1 MTDSST
7 PVDPAALDAPAN
19 GRVASTKKS
28 KPRSQAPASRKA
40 SSGEAPAGEPISA
53 AKPVKSK
60 KATKSTGTVSALGPE
75 TELPA
80 ELSIAEPQA
89 VASRIVEPPA
99 TEPPATEPQATEPP
113 ATEPQ
118 ATEPPATE
126 PEVAAPLI
134 AALQAVEAQVAEVQ
148 ALSPPDEPTAEPIG
162 EDAEEADDSERLIQ
176 EPRFWQDDGWT
187 AKVIKNEDDEGW
199 AVAMTLDGEPEPAL
213 VGPWT
218 MGRDKKNPK
227 PLDANAFSVLV
238 KTAYEVRRRHEQA
251 LHAMLHK
258 TVTVEYQGDRCKV
271 SLQIIPDEYE
281 PHAFLRAFDP
291 LDDLLAEVRVEANF
305 KLTNQSAERWIANDF
320 RRPGGN

>member
-1 MTDSST
+1 
-7 PVDPAALDAPAN
+7 
-19 GRVASTKKS
+19 
-28 KPRSQAPASRKA
+28 
-40 SSGEAPAGEPISA
+40 
-53 AKPVKSK
+53 
-60 KATKSTGTVSALGPE
+60 
-75 TELPA
+75 
-80 ELSIAEPQA
+80 
-89 VASRIVEPPA
+89 
-99 TEPPATEPQATEPP
+99 
-113 ATEPQ
+113 
-118 ATEPPATE
+118 
-126 PEVAAPLI
+126 
-134 AALQAVEAQVAEVQ
+134 
-148 ALSPPDEPTAEPIG
+148 
-162 EDAEEADDSERLIQ
+162 
-176 EPRFWQDDGWT
+176 
-187 AKVIKNEDDEGW
+187 
-199 AVAMTLDGEPEPAL
+199 
-213 VGPWT
+213 